1 MRYVVG
7 VDGGGTK
14 TTAAVVGDDLGVIG
28 VSVAGPANSRS
39 AGEEAASAN
48 IAQAITG
55 ALRIAEVS
63 LAQVAGVCLSIAG
76 FDTDLDLPVLQSAI
90 AQLNYQGVTIFEN
103 DVVGAWAGVTAGEPG
118 VAVIAGT
125 GATALGMN
133 THGDLWRVDG
143 WDYILGDRGS
153 GYQIG
158 LLGIQSAMAM
168 LDGRQPPTL
177 LVRKLGVAFGVAD
190 AEEMRRH
197 TDSGPFGKFQ
207 ISTFARYVAEA
218 ADEGDPV
225 AQDLLTQAGRDLG
238 ASAVA
243 AIQELGMGG
252 DEFPIGTVGSMFK
265 STPWVT
271 DPFRQAALQA
281 APRAYFRAPLHP
293 PEVGAAILAQRRLD
307 DGDHGSW
314 TLGSGRRRIRRGPRI
329 DDLLPV
335 STAPSPTPTTRKPHD
350 TTQQTPDA
358 LAPDAEA
365 SARRRP

>member
-39 AGEEAASAN
+39 AGVEAASAN
-48 IAQAITG
+48 IAQAITQ
-55 ALRIAEVS
+55 ALRVAEVP

-76 FDTDLDLPVLQSAI
+76 FDTDLDLPVLQRAI
-90 AQLNYQGVTIFEN
+90 AELNYHGVAIFEN

-125 GATALGMN
+125 GATTLGMN
-133 THGDLWRVDG
+133 AHGDLWRVDG

-158 LLGIQSAMAM
+158 LAGIQAAMAM
-168 LDGRQPPTL
+168 LDGRQPPTIL
-177 LVRKLGVAFGVAD
+177 IRKLGAAFGVGD
-190 AEEMRRH
+190 AEEMRRLV
-197 TDSGPFGKFQ
+197 DSAPFGKFQ
-207 ISTFARYVAEA
+207 ISSFSRHVAEA

-225 AQDLLTQAGRDLG
+225 AQGILTQAGRDLG

-243 AIQELGMGG
+243 AIRELNMGA
-252 DEFPIGTVGSMFK
+252 DEFPIGTVGSVFK
-265 STPWVT
+265 SAPWVT
-271 DPFRQAALQA
+271 DSFRQAALQA
-281 APRAYFRAPLHP
+281 APRAHFRAPLHP

-307 DGDHGSW
+307 DGDIGSW
-314 TLGSGRRRIRRGPRI
+314 TLGSGRRHIRRGQRI
-329 DDLLPV
+329 DDLLPT
-335 STAPSPTPTTRKPHD
+335 STPPTPQPHAPAPP
-350 TTQQTPDA
+350 TPDT
-358 LAPDAEA
+358 LTPNPPA
-365 SARRRP
+365 SARRS

>member
-14 TTAAVVGDDLGVIG
+14 TAAAVVGDDLGVIG
-28 VSVAGPANSRS
+28 VGVAGPSNSRS
-39 AGEEAASAN
+39 AGMEAASAN
-48 IAQAITG
+48 IALAITQ
-55 ALRIAEVS
+55 ALRVAEVS

-76 FDTDLDLPVLQSAI
+76 FDTDLDLPVLQRAI
-90 AQLNYQGVTIFEN
+90 AQLNYQGVAIFEN
-103 DVVGAWAGVTAGEPG
+103 DVVGAWAGVTAGQPG

-133 THGDLWRVDG
+133 AHGDLWRVDG

-158 LLGIQSAMAM
+158 LQGIQSAMAM

-177 LVRKLGVAFGVAD
+177 LIRKLGAAFGVAD
-190 AEEMRRH
+190 AEEMRRL

-207 ISTFARYVAEA
+207 ISSFARHVAEA
-218 ADEGDPV
+218 ADEGDAV
-225 AQDLLTQAGRDLG
+225 AQEILAQAGRDLG

-243 AIQELGMGG
+243 VIRELGMGA
-252 DEFPIGTVGSMFK
+252 DEFPIGAVGSVFK

-271 DPFRQAALQA
+271 DPFRQAATLA

-329 DDLLPV
+329 DELLPASPPAMPQPHV
-335 STAPSPTPTTRKPHD
+335 PTP
-350 TTQQTPDA
+350 
-358 LAPDAEA
+358 A
-365 SARRRP
+365 S